1 MTWFKYTASP
11 TDFFAFALTAEDYAK
26 AKLES
31 RRESSKLIDLTNLSR
46 KGLEEADGDGEGLDS
61 FDLNAFQRIARSAA
75 LALNEF
81 NTAEDWRSDLYFSPM
96 PALNGGP
103 DVTMV
108 FWRKAD
114 NNGTVFIVSDQ
125 KLHDNELTDEKYNRV
140 SPWR

>member
-1 MTWFKYTASP
+1 MTWFKYTALP
-11 TDFFAFALTAEDYAK
+11 TDFFGFALTAEDFAK

-31 RRESSKLIDLTNLSR
+31 RIKSGKLISLTNLRGENLSAA
-46 KGLEEADGDGEGLDS
+46 EADVDGLDD
-61 FDLNAFQRIARSAA
+61 FDLGAFQRIARSAA
-75 LALNEF
+75 LALNDM
-81 NTAEDWRSDLYFSPM
+81 NTAEDWRSDLFFAPM
-96 PALNGGP
+96 PALDGEP
-103 DVTMV
+103 DVAMV